1 MFIDYISR
9 FLSYISFKYIYNNN
23 SSSCC
28 CSSSCPSCP
37 FSSSSSSDSLCGV
50 HALNNLIQGPIITSE
65 DMAAIAQELDDLQMS
80 LFATPPPQPQPQPQ
94 PQPHGQ
100 EHQSLTS
107 HPSASNV
114 DGGEGSGSGSAAS
127 FPGTQGT
134 SGGAS
139 FFRDEQVKNVDES
152 GNFSLQTLKLVLQR
166 MFGFT
171 IENWSFRN
179 DIPNYDPA
187 VNEQGFIINNDKHW
201 YAIRKIHD
209 VWYKLDS
216 LSDKPLRIDNLNLW
230 LMVLKQENDSI
241 FTCEGADVRLNSS
254 CPWDYD
260 EAPAYC
266 LWFSVYDI

>member
-1 MFIDYISR
+1 
-9 FLSYISFKYIYNNN
+9 
-23 SSSCC
+23 
-28 CSSSCPSCP
+28 
-37 FSSSSSSDSLCGV
+37 
-50 HALNNLIQGPIITSE
+50 
-65 DMAAIAQELDDLQMS
+65 MAAIAQELDDLQMS
-80 LFATPPPQPQPQPQ
+80 LFVTPPPQEQQQ
-94 PQPHGQ
+94 QQ
-100 EHQSLTS
+100 QSLTTTS
-107 HPSASNV
+107 HTAASDADAGGGG
-114 DGGEGSGSGSAAS
+114 DGDGTGTGSGSGSSATS
-127 FPGTQGT
+127 PSTSTYISTSIGT

-171 IENWSFRN
+171 LENWSYRN

-187 VNEQGFIINNDKHW
+187 VNEQGFIINKDKHW

-216 LSDKPLRIDNLNLW
+216 LADKPRRIVNLNLW
-230 LMVLKQENDSI
+230 LMVLKQENNSI

-266 LWFSVYDI
+266 LWFSLHDI

>member
-1 MFIDYISR
+1 
-9 FLSYISFKYIYNNN
+9 
-23 SSSCC
+23 
-28 CSSSCPSCP
+28 
-37 FSSSSSSDSLCGV
+37 
-50 HALNNLIQGPIITSE
+50 
-65 DMAAIAQELDDLQMS
+65 MAAIAQELDDLQMS
-80 LFATPPPQPQPQPQ
+80 LFVTPPPQEQQQ
-94 PQPHGQ
+94 QQ
-100 EHQSLTS
+100 QQQQQSLTTTS
-107 HPSASNV
+107 HSAASDADTGGGR
-114 DGGEGSGSGSAAS
+114 DGTGSSSGSGSATS
-127 FPGTQGT
+127 PSTSTYISTNSTSIGT

-171 IENWSFRN
+171 LENWSYRN

-187 VNEQGFIINNDKHW
+187 VNEQGFIINKDKHW

-216 LSDKPLRIDNLNLW
+216 LADKPLRIDNLNMW
-230 LMVLKQENDSI
+230 LMVLKQENNSI

-266 LWFSVYDI
+266 LWFSLYDI